1 MNHWFE
7 FIGIHIASWKCG
19 VVLLLMGWLLNPL
32 AYNETN
38 ISAILANNFRAL
50 TTGILPQLGSQAP
63 VIYLIV
69 HALLTRHLPMFP
81 ASEAQ

>member
-32 AYNETN
+32 AYNKTN
-38 ISAILANNFRAL
+38 ISAILAN
-50 TTGILPQLGSQAP
+50 ISE
-63 VIYLIV
+63 
-69 HALLTRHLPMFP
+69 HLQQGPCL
-81 ASEAQ
+81 S